1 MRVLNVCNLKGGV
14 GKTITA
20 VNLAYVFAY
29 VHGLRVLVVDNDKQ
43 GNASK
48 FFGVHDYER
57 PCVGD
62 LLTGTAAADEVV
74 QATRYDRIDCVPAN
88 MTLLEA
94 NKAVLMD
101 PLRPQQ
107 GRLKEAL
114 KPLQEHYDFC
124 VIDNAPNEDM
134 SVINALVAGDDVLVP
149 VKVDRFTFDGV
160 DELLR
165 CIDVVRRNFNPG
177 LRFCGCVITSFRRN
191 EVNAQGAAFLER
203 GWGYRLLQTRI
214 RWTDKVDESTF
225 GALPVMVH
233 SPRCGA
239 ARDYVALAREYL
251 GMCGLQCEEG

>member
-1 MRVLNVCNLKGGV
+1 MRILNVCNLKGGV

-43 GNASK
+43 GNASR
-48 FFGVHDYER
+48 FFGVFGYER
-57 PCVGD
+57 RCVGD
-62 LLTGTAAADEVV
+62 LLTGAAAADEVV

-107 GRLKEAL
+107 WRLKEAL
-114 KPLQEHYDFC
+114 KPLQGRYDFC

-165 CIDVVRRNFNPG
+165 CIDVVRRNFNPL

-191 EVNAQGAAFLER
+191 EVNAQGAAFLA
-203 GWGYRLLQTRI
+203 GAAGYRLLQTRI

-251 GMCGLQCEEG
+251 GMCDFDACG